1 MFSSSSATATAAA
14 TAVVLGCLLAGCGND
29 SQPAPPSVPVTAPLP
44 LRTLYVQAPLTGPA
58 AGEGRAIV
66 DAVRLVVQQHDGQA
80 GQVRV
85 AVRALNDGGTP
96 PFATDL
102 ERCARN
108 AARAASDPGALA
120 VIGTYELACS
130 KRALQA
136 LQPAGLLLVS
146 PLNAAQSLPGAL
158 RLAPTVADEGTATA
172 ELAAS
177 LGATRI
183 ALVSQRQG
191 ASAPFEAALVA
202 TAAASGA
209 EPVLELDASGST
221 PQEIAGVLQDA
232 QIQVVALAGSPG
244 TWATDLLREIALV
257 PEAARPSVVA
267 PETFDTL
274 AFVDG
279 AGAAAEGVRVIS
291 RFVPAEQLGGSA
303 SDFATAYAD
312 LHGQPPPV
320 ATYAA
325 DAAESVFA
333 AVGNGDG
340 ERAQVAAALRA
351 LPVHDALLG
360 RWAATAT
367 GGITPRRLAVLVVAG
382 GAFRVERVVSVSDPL
397 PPSGDVK

>member
-1 MFSSSSATATAAA
+1 MRSGSRLAAA
-14 TAVVLGCLLAGCGND
+14 AVLLACLAAGCGRD
-29 SQPAPPSVPVTAPLP
+29 SQPAPPTVAVTAPPP

-58 AGEGRAIV
+58 AGEGRAMV

-85 AVRALNDGGTP
+85 AVRALDDGGRP
-96 PFATDL
+96 PFATDAA
-102 ERCARN
+102 RCARN
-108 AARAASDPGALA
+108 ASRAAADPAALA

-130 KRALQA
+130 KQA
-136 LQPAGLLLVS
+136 LQRLKPAGLLLVS
-146 PLNAAQSLPGAL
+146 PLNAADSLPGAL
-158 RLAPTVADEGTATA
+158 RLAPTVGDEGTATS

-183 ALVSQRQG
+183 ALVSQRPG
-191 ASAPFEAALVA
+191 AAGPFESALVA
-202 TAAASGA
+202 AAAANGA
-209 EPVLELDASGST
+209 EPVLELDASDST
-221 PQEIAGVLQDA
+221 SREIAGVLRDG

-244 TWATDLLREIALV
+244 TWATDLLRAIALL

-274 AFVDG
+274 GFVGG

-291 RFVPAEQLGGSA
+291 RLVPAEQLGGSA
-303 SDFATAYAD
+303 SDFAAAYAD

-325 DAAESVFA
+325 DAAESVLTA
-333 AVGNGDG
+333 IGSGDG

-367 GGITPRRLAVLVVAG
+367 GGITPRRLAVLVVEG